1 MRTYLLIALG
11 PVVGLAA
18 MTGVA
23 ATQADAAAIQLA
35 QNTGAADRSLGNG
48 SMGLG
53 EGIERLPERR
63 EADREEQTDQRK
75 NKAYGESGH
84 GDNDIDME
92 HHPRRTLGDQDD
104 D

>member
-11 PVVGLAA
+11 SVAGLVAG
-18 MTGVA
+18 TGVA
-23 ATQADAAAIQLA
+23 ATPVDSATIQLA

-63 EADREEQTDQRK
+63 EADRNEREDQRRS
-75 NKAYGESGH
+75 KAHSESGH

-92 HHPRRTLGDQDD
+92 HHPRRTLGNQNDD
-104 D
+104 